1 MKSVFEFTGGIKSY
15 DPGVQWAIKSTVSK
29 KDGIFDEIIVWI
41 YGRDQIQGP
50 KDPGVQWAIKSTE
63 SIKNPSFQ

>member
-1 MKSVFEFTGGIKSY
+1 MGQKNNTL
-15 DPGVQWAIKSTVSK
+15 QWAK
-29 KDGIFDEIIVWI
+29 KDGIFDEIIVRI

-63 SIKNPSFQ
+63 SESIKKSSFQ